1 MSHTRPT
8 IDEVITPGLDASTA
22 EEILILRVIKSAR
35 TLEDFLWGVH
45 NQLWGLEEWK
55 RMFRKRVEKIDNIDP
70 ANPHWRIELR
80 KRLMQNAALSV
91 AMMRLLDE
99 DKIYHEGI
107 HPDNV
112 PSNLEKY
119 HKPL

>member
-1 MSHTRPT
+1 MTHTRPS
-8 IDEVITPGLDASTA
+8 IEEVICPELSASDKEDT
-22 EEILILRVIKSAR
+22 LIFNVIKSAR
-35 TLEDFLWGVH
+35 TLEEFLWGVH

-55 RMFRKRVEKIDNIDP
+55 RMFRKRVEKIDSIDP

-99 DKIYHEGI
+99 DKIYYQGI
-107 HPDNV
+107 HPYSV
-112 PSNLEKY
+112 PSNLESY
-119 HKPL
+119 RKPL